1 MEQKVSGQ
9 AKPAKAIIKIV
20 DLFAGPGGLGEGLSS
35 HPSFQIAVSAEME
48 PSAHATLRLRAFYRN
63 LKRIGEDAVAPYFE
77 LCNGEYPLPTNK
89 KSLQH
94 WSDQTKMAWESA
106 CEEALRLTLGEAES
120 NAQLDKAI
128 KAHKIGHDQPWVL
141 IGGPPCQAYS
151 LVGRARNKGKAN
163 YKAEDD
169 HRHFLY
175 KEYLR
180 IIAENRPHV
189 FVMENVKG
197 ILSSKVGGQ
206 QIFHSIL
213 RDLADCG
220 YRIHSLV
227 TDTSFHKGDNPA
239 DVDARDFIVR
249 AERYG
254 VPQARHR
261 VILLGIREDVLKAKG
276 AGWKPPVL
284 REDLPVSVFE
294 AIGDLPPLRSRI
306 SRGKDD
312 EKRWALLLARH
323 CRELAEQAG
332 LKKHGLYSVAKV
344 LGSVSARTNF
354 LANAD
359 VALKGYQPPKLCA
372 ERLSAWYT
380 AQGAAKQLRYFM
392 NHEARGHM
400 ESDLRRYVYASAF
413 AEAMGSS
420 PKGHEEFALKGLAPD
435 HENWESGKFADR
447 FRVQLK
453 DRPSTTITSHIAKDG
468 HYYIHYDPA
477 QCRSLT
483 VREAARLQTFPD
495 DYFFQGNRTQ
505 QYHQVGNAVPPFL
518 AGKIAAILNGILDG
532 ILDEQFC
539 TGTT

>member
-35 HPSFQIAVSAEME
+35 HPAFQIVVSAEME
-48 PSAHATLRLRAFYRN
+48 SSAHATLRLRAFYRN
-63 LKRIGEDAVAPYFE
+63 LKRMGEDAVAPYFE
-77 LCNGEYPLPTNK
+77 LCNGEYPPPTNNEA
-89 KSLQH
+89 LQH
-94 WSDQTKMAWESA
+94 WSDQTKNAWENA

-120 NAQLDKAI
+120 NALLDKAI
-128 KAHKIGHDQPWVL
+128 KAHKIGPDQPWVL

-151 LVGRARNKGKAN
+151 LVGRARNKGKAD

-227 TDTSFHKGDNPA
+227 TDTSFHQGDNPA

-261 VILLGIREDVLKAKG
+261 VILLGIREDILRSKG

-294 AIGDLPPLRSRI
+294 AIGDLPPLRSKI

-312 EKRWALLLARH
+312 EKRWALLLVRH

-332 LKKHGLYSVAKV
+332 LKKHGLHSVAKV

-354 LANAD
+354 LANAG
-359 VALKGYQPPKLCA
+359 AASERYQPPKHCP
-372 ERLSAWYT
+372 ETLSAWYA

-400 ESDLRRYVYASAF
+400 ESDLRRYVYAAAF
-413 AEAMGSS
+413 AEATGVS
-420 PKGHEEFALKGLAPD
+420 PKGHKEFALKALAPD

-468 HYYIHYDPA
+468 HYFIHYDPA

-495 DYFFQGNRTQ
+495 EYVFQGNRTQ

-518 AGKIAAILNGILDG
+518 AGKIAVIVSEVLDA
-532 ILDEQFC
+532 QV
-539 TGTT
+539 

>member
-1 MEQKVSGQ
+1 MEQKISGQ
-9 AKPAKAIIKIV
+9 AKRPIKIV

-35 HPSFQIAVSAEME
+35 NPSFQIAVSAEME
-48 PSAHATLRLRAFYRN
+48 SSAHATLRLRAFYRN
-63 LKRIGEDAVAPYFE
+63 LKRIGEGATAPYFE
-77 LCNGEYPLPTNK
+77 LCNGEYPLPTSK
-89 KSLQH
+89 VALQH
-94 WSDQTKMAWESA
+94 WSDQTKKAWKNA
-106 CEEALRLTLGEAES
+106 CEEALCLTLGEVEG
-120 NAQLDKAI
+120 NAKLDKAI
-128 KAHKIGHDQPWVL
+128 KAHKIDPNQPWVL

-151 LVGRARNKGKAN
+151 LVGRARNKGKAD
-163 YKAEDD
+163 YKAEED

-180 IIAENRPHV
+180 IISENRPHV

-213 RDLADCG
+213 KDLAGCG
-220 YRIHSLV
+220 YRIYSLV
-227 TDTSFHKGDNPA
+227 TDTCFHQGDNPA

-254 VPQARHR
+254 IPQARHR
-261 VILLGIREDVLKAKG
+261 VILLGVREDVCNAKG
-276 AGWKPPVL
+276 TDWKPPIL
-284 REDLPVSVFE
+284 QEDIPVSVF
-294 AIGDLPPLRSRI
+294 AVIGDLPPLRSRI
-306 SRGKDD
+306 SRGNDD
-312 EKRWALLLARH
+312 EKRWALLLAKH
-323 CRELAEQAG
+323 CRELEEQAG

-344 LGSVSARTNF
+344 LGAVTARIDF
-354 LANAD
+354 LANAGA
-359 VALKGYQPPKLCA
+359 ALNYQPPKLCP
-372 ERLSAWYT
+372 EILSAWYT
-380 AQGAAKQLRYFM
+380 AQGTAKQLRYVM

-400 ESDLRRYVYASAF
+400 ESDLKRYVYAAAF
-413 AEAMGSS
+413 AEATGYS

-435 HENWESGKFADR
+435 HDNWESGKFSDR

-468 HYYIHYDPA
+468 HYFIHYDPA

-518 AGKIAAILNGILDG
+518 AGKIAVIVSQILGA
-532 ILDEQFC
+532 
-539 TGTT
+539 